1 MLFRPVA
8 PDNNLRAR
16 SVHDKRP
23 YQLAVFF
30 MLVHYLCIVALIT
43 CVVIFILNPRQ
54 ASVPPLIGS
63 IVATLFTWLVAFVKR
78 RSVRCPLCKGSPL
91 LDSGAVKHA
100 KAYRLR
106 PFNYG
111 NTAVFGILFLSRF
124 RCMYCGTPYD
134 LLKKPSMQKYR

>member
-43 CVVIFILNPRQ
+43 CVVM
-54 ASVPPLIGS
+54 
-63 IVATLFTWLVAFVKR
+63 LF
-78 RSVRCPLCKGSPL
+78 
-91 LDSGAVKHA
+91 AVYDALAVIREERAKH
-100 KAYRLR
+100 K
-106 PFNYG
+106 
-111 NTAVFGILFLSRF
+111 
-124 RCMYCGTPYD
+124 
-134 LLKKPSMQKYR
+134 